1 MGSAVCDR
9 GRQGHTYRVEAKGV
23 GQSVVGVDRVTLT
36 GLNPNESVTEVD
48 RVTLTGLN
56 PNG

>member
-36 GLNPNESVTEVD
+36 GLNH
-48 RVTLTGLN
+48 
-56 PNG
+56 NG